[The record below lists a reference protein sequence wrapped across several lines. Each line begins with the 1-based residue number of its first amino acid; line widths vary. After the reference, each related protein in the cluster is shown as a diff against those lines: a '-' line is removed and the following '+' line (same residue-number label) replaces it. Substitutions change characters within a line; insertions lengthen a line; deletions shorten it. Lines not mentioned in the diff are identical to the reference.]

1 MKNSNFKKVLALVL
15 SLAMVLSVCLT
26 GFAVSAE
33 TEEAVDLSYYLLNDG
48 TKTRIYKAD
57 GSIANNWSNGSS
69 QVAVK
74 HNGRDVLRI
83 APQREGKTHLSFNT
97 TPDSTVDYSAV
108 NTLSYYV
115 KNETGAPLKL
125 RYQYYEDNGTHG
137 NFNGYVYLV
146 AADEAEILPY
156 LTDDA
161 GNITLPAKFEGYVV
175 YDLSASDNYGNVSI
189 NLGDGNWDNTNPT
202 VDYIKNTKKFAG
214 LSMFVDVTADMLTKA
229 WYLDD
234 IAISTKT
241 VEELAK
247 YLTGGKVISYN
258 FNLANAGGYG
268 KDDAINFWGVS
279 LDKWDLN
286 NVNGP
291 ANLVDFGNLDG
302 TGSQFPRIAAGG
314 YHDGALGL
322 NNAFVESIGT
332 DLPYAL
338 ENAKAIKISVE
349 NKGTITLAFRVA
361 GSANYLFG
369 SYISVA
375 DDGTVTTS
383 AKFPTNFS
391 GDTYF
396 IFDDMA
402 VSTGWSNTPTY
413 TWANFIKSRTGDFN
427 MNAQIA
433 GGAAGDVLTVGG
445 FSFVYEL
452 TEILELKKK
461 AVFID
466 GNAHYEGWLSPN
478 GGGQTTYR
486 GTQWGNLT
494 NESID
499 GKYVFY
505 YDPETCPKTGQS
517 EFLYMKQGNTKAAV
531 ENPEAIKAISFELK
545 LTGWATNHGLTFA
558 PTFLKNS
565 DYNDKYTGNLKAISR
580 DGTVVAEA
588 TTNASYNNDGNGNY
602 TLASG
607 GTTSI
612 RLPNGFDGIIIM
624 EFNDSPTYINKNSLA
639 AGTEVYT
646 FEQFVALNGGF
657 TGISAHIDDPWDAGS
672 AFTKMTIETDNYRFV
687 DDVEAFVADY
697 TSEEAEAERV
707 AAEEAKAAAK
717 AEDAEKELLTGTHVV
732 NTFTGADGNT
742 ATHTT
747 NNANVVNV
755 TYGSN
760 DSADGACAEMV
771 FNSTNAT
778 SGQRRVNLA
787 VNKGVL
793 DLSRAVGFTYDV
805 NITNPDAFAV
815 EWSLQVIAQKNALK
829 NVKVYFIDANTGA
842 VTDMGVEFTNK
853 ATVKGTVV
861 VLFGED
867 YAVQDGYGDG
877 TKYTWADFVA
887 ANSGKITDIGLWM
900 SDRKTTT
907 VEEPVLDETTGE
919 PTGETVTKTV
929 LTDACANFKA
939 QIDSLSFIYEKNPIL
954 AKIDSILNPDTE
966 SYFAP
971 VGDLTKTTFA
981 SWNSLLN
988 FNGNKAGVVAP
999 FTPTVD
1005 WNVNTPSGLAYKFNK
1020 VETTWNGVG
1029 QFKIMNRSGL
1039 SNAELA
1045 EKEAIAFWVKVP
1057 EGETIAL
1064 NLCLNDEPYTTR
1076 TSVMA
1081 YDVVKNEAILVENP
1095 TAKDNY
1101 VLDLSGF
1108 EGYVIVPLQNALFG
1122 KDKAVVGDHTGPMA
1136 YKDYVAAKGIT
1147 QLYFYLSKANYSR
1160 ITSAFWMSEFQ
1171 FVDSLSE
1178 FFGKIGA
1185 ETTPG
1190 DINYDGET
1198 DLRDIVR
1205 LKKFNASAK
1214 TAIAYQNADV
1224 DGNGLFDTAAEL
1236 VNIKKQN
1243 MGVDYKAPEID
1254 ASLVKYPETMV
1265 GLYHHSYGEWDSK
1278 YADIAAEKDIV
1289 NMYSTTDLYTLAQLK
1304 ENGGFAWFY
1313 MSESFAGEPIFGTKD
1328 GGFDRTATEINKAY
1342 KAALDEKVQQLKKLG
1357 LWNTI
1362 VGFTD
1367 EELLIGADVSGIT
1380 QAQYA
1385 IWTKYLKETYGKRF
1399 NACLSTYEVLGS
1411 TETNTPAATPET
1423 YAYVTDIGYDWYTGT
1438 LEQHKTMLNALMT
1451 NTGNRSDVKYWF
1463 YPTAYSPDSTGDRD
1477 LVSPA
1482 RDDATIAAQIEIFS
1496 ALADEVPAGQL
1507 GGYYFYTW
1515 RDWGNSWGL
1524 ETLIEDYDYTAT
1536 ADALVALA
1544 SKYVK

>member
-33 TEEAVDLSYYLLNDG
+33 TAEVDLSYYLLNDG

-57 GSIANNWSNGSS
+57 GSITNNWSNGSS

-83 APQREGKTHLSFNT
+83 APQREGKTHLNFNT
-97 TPDSTVDYSAV
+97 TPDSTFDYSAV

-125 RYQYYEDNGTHG
+125 RYQYYEDNGTQG
-137 NFNGYVYLV
+137 YFNGYVYLV
-146 AADEAEILPY
+146 AVDEAEILPY
-156 LTDDA
+156 LADDH

-175 YDLSASDNYGNVSI
+175 YDLSAPANYGNVSI
-189 NLGDGNWDNTNPT
+189 NLGGGEWDTTNTT
-202 VDYIKNTKKFAG
+202 VEYLKNTKKFAG
-214 LSMFVDVTADMLTKA
+214 LNMFVEDVTTDMLTKA

-247 YLTGGKVISYN
+247 YLTGGKVVSYN

-268 KDDAINFWGVS
+268 KDDAINFWQVS

-286 NVNGP
+286 NENGP

-302 TGSQFPRIAAGG
+302 TGSQFPRKAAGG

-338 ENAKAIKISVE
+338 EKAKAIKISVE

-369 SYISVA
+369 SYVSVA

-433 GGAAGDVLTVGG
+433 GGAAKDVITVGG
-445 FSFVYEL
+445 FSFVYDL

-461 AVFID
+461 SVFID

-478 GGGQTTYR
+478 GGAKTTYR
-486 GTQWGNLT
+486 GTQWGSLT

-545 LTGWATNHGLTFA
+545 LTGWGTNRGLTFSPA
-558 PTFLKNS
+558 FLKNS
-565 DYNDKYTGNLKAISR
+565 DYNDKYLGSVKAIKR
-580 DGTVVAEA
+580 DGTVVAETA
-588 TTNASYNNDGNGNY
+588 PTVTYNTDDSGKTTIASYAAGANF
-602 TLASG
+602 
-607 GTTSI
+607 
-612 RLPNGFDGIIIM
+612 RLPEGFDGIIVM
-624 EFNDSPTYINKNSLA
+624 EFNDSPAFAKSTA
-639 AGTEVYT
+639 VGTEALT

-657 TGISAHIDDPWDAGS
+657 TGISAFIDDPWDAGS

-717 AEDAEKELLTGTHVV
+717 AEAEAEDAEKELLTGTHVV

-787 VNKGVL
+787 VNKGAL

-829 NVKVYFIDANTGA
+829 NVKVYFIDANTGV
-842 VTDMGVEFTNK
+842 VTDMGAKFTNK

-861 VLFGED
+861 VLFCED
-867 YAVQDGYGDG
+867 YAVQDGYGGG

-900 SDRKTTT
+900 SDRAITTKTTA
-907 VEEPVLDETTGE
+907 DESGNE
-919 PTGETVTKTV
+919 VTKTV

-939 QIDSLSFIYEKNPIL
+939 QIDNLAFIYGEN
-954 AKIDSILNPDTE
+954 SILDTIEKKLSTTEYAINPKVT
-966 SYFAP
+966 
-971 VGDLTKTTFA
+971 
-981 SWNSLLN
+981 NSTAFGQYTSFLN
-988 FNGNKAGVVAP
+988 YTGRYWAADALNAP
-999 FTPTVD
+999 FDVAID
-1005 WNVNTPSGLAYKFNK
+1005 ANAGSPSGNAYKFTR
-1020 VETTWNGVG
+1020 VETEAKNT
-1029 QFKIMNRSGL
+1029 R
-1039 SNAELA
+1039 ELHLKTNHTLTKDELKA
-1045 EKEAIAFWVKVP
+1045 KEALVYWVKVP
-1057 EGETIAL
+1057 EGETLGLSRCFSGEDWVI
-1064 NLCLNDEPYTTR
+1064 R
-1076 TSVMA
+1076 TSLMA
-1081 YDVVKNEAILVENP
+1081 YDTVKKELTTYTDAENLV
-1095 TAKDNY
+1095 
-1101 VLDLSGF
+1101 LSGF
-1108 EGYVIVPLQNALFG
+1108 EGYVILPLQYALIG
-1122 KDKAVVGDHTGPMA
+1122 KDTAKLDGKNVSGAVDFDT
-1136 YKDYVAAKGIT
+1136 YVDAKGIT
-1147 QLYFYLSKANYSR
+1147 NLYFYMSHAAYGG
-1160 ITSAFWMSEFQ
+1160 ITTNFWMGDFR
-1171 FVDSLSE
+1171 FVESLSTFMAE
-1178 FFGKIGA
+1178 IGEEVLA
-1185 ETTPG
+1185 G
-1190 DINYDGET
+1190 DVNNDKEIDV
-1198 DLRDIVR
+1198 RDIVR
-1205 LKKFNASAK
+1205 LKKFNADAK
-1214 TAIAYQNADV
+1214 TEIAYHNADV
-1224 DGNGLFDTAAEL
+1224 DASGILDTAAEL
-1236 VNIKKQN
+1236 IASRKQN
-1243 MGVDYKAPEID
+1243 IGAEYKAPEID

-1313 MSESFAGEPIFGTKD
+1313 LHESFDGEPIFGTKD
-1328 GGFDRTATEINKAY
+1328 GFDRAATEINEAY

-1357 LWNTI
+1357 LWNTV

-1367 EELLIGADVSGIT
+1367 EEILIGDQEKGMT
-1380 QAQYA
+1380 QAQFA
-1385 IWTKYLKETYGKRF
+1385 IWTKYLAETYGKRF
-1399 NACLSTYEVLGS
+1399 NACLSTYEVLGDAG
-1411 TETNTPAATPET
+1411 TKTTAANAET

-1438 LEQHKTMLNALMT
+1438 LEQHKTMLSTLMT

-1463 YPTAYSPDSTGDRD
+1463 YPTAYSKDSTIAKD
-1477 LVSPA
+1477 LVSPVS
-1482 RDDATIAAQIEIFS
+1482 DDATIAEQIEIF
-1496 ALADEVPAGQL
+1496 AAMADEVPAGQL

-1515 RDWGNSWGL
+1515 RNWSNSWGL
-1524 ETLIEDYDYTAT
+1524 ESLIEDYDYTAT
-1536 ADALVALA
+1536 TDALVALA